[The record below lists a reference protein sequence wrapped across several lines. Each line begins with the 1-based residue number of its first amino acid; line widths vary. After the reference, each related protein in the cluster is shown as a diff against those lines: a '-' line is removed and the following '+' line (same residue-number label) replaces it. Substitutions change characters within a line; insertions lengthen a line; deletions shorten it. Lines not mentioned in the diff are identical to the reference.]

1 MNHLARYLEFLPD
14 EQQIIIER
22 IRKESRDP
30 VSIISGIHWV
40 LHYHLVEEK
49 LGILIVQELNRILHS
64 LQLSP
69 HSIIMIN
76 SVAALTLSP
85 DRCYDE
91 CFADWSDYSKIKS
104 MTPLMELKL
113 GRPIFLR
120 RPPSANIVRPKLW
133 KRLQEDA
140 YYKKMRKK

>member
-40 LHYHLVEEK
+40 
-49 LGILIVQELNRILHS
+49 
-64 LQLSP
+64 P